1 MCIRDRYVSGD
12 LAMRKLTPELSRQG
26 VKQTGYTAT
35 VSKMP
40 NAVYKEAM
48 QHMITWLQNAT
59 NDFNDGES
67 CTNVDPKRTFTQNE
81 VTEMA
86 LKQNMICLYCKE
98 TMHYDD
104 MVGAHM
110 IAWSQG
116 GRTTLENGFAAHSA
130 CNKRAGAR
138 DFVAA

>member
-1 MCIRDRYVSGD
+1 MRKFKDIKIINERKFFELYVSGD

-67 CTNVDPKRTFTQNE
+67 CTNVAPKRTFTQNE

-86 LKQNMICLYCKE
+86 LKQYVCIVKKLCIMMTWWEHI
-98 TMHYDD
+98 
-104 MVGAHM
+104 
-110 IAWSQG
+110 
-116 GRTTLENGFAAHSA
+116 
-130 CNKRAGAR
+130 
-138 DFVAA
+138 